1 MDTKTPRRGRR
12 TAFRPE
18 FIERARKLALM
29 GVTNGQLGDFFGV
42 DERTIRRWKK
52 RHPEFGQSL
61 IEGKAEAEARG
72 ADGLYQCAI
81 GSSHETFKI
90 FGAAGSGKH
99 QALVH
104 GERFAPDV
112 TACTLWLKNRRPDPS
127 RDKMWNEH
135 TGPDGGPIQTEDVT
149 EPPDLME
156 LARRIAFVLHQA
168 DPANQDGGASGY
180 PTTVSSTST
189 STSTGTA

>member
-12 TAFRPE
+12 TAFRPVLS
-18 FIERARKLALM
+18 ERARKLVLM
-29 GVTNGQLGDFFGV
+29 GATKAQLGDFFGV

-52 RHPEFGQSL
+52 RHPEFRQSL
-61 IEGKAEAEARG
+61 IEGKAEAEARR
-72 ADGLYQCAI
+72 ADGLSRCAI
-81 GSSHETFKI
+81 GSSHEVGKI

-99 QALVH
+99 QSLEH
-104 GERFAPDV
+104 EERFAPDV

-149 EPPDLME
+149 EERDPME
-156 LARRIAFVLHQA
+156 LARRIAFILHQA
-168 DPANQDGGASGY
+168 DPANRDGGPSGGSTTASSA
-180 PTTVSSTST
+180 V
-189 STSTGTA
+189 TSTGKA